1 MHFWLVL
8 NFSIKG
14 VCCFSLLKWTL
25 FSMIVT
31 SIFLWSPQVRTTRI
45 FTCMTSTR
53 TSMLR
58 HLLAILVQ
66 SLLWY
71 RQPQEN
77 CSSQLHTTPQCRYTH
92 IRSTGSKDNVNDD
105 GAHRSEKQIDQWNS
119 GKLSTVS
126 AVKAFLRTFTFSFD
140 FALSLLNLPSMSKM
154 ICEYAL
160 IVLRV
165 MKFMLK

>member
-1 MHFWLVL
+1 MRLLRDSTFCKKFVSFLMHFWLVL

-31 SIFLWSPQVRTTRI
+31 IIFLWSPQVRTTRI

-92 IRSTGSKDNVNDD
+92 IRSTGSKDITSMTTVRTDPKN
-105 GAHRSEKQIDQWNS
+105 
-119 GKLSTVS
+119 KLTNGIAANWAPEVPSRP
-126 AVKAFLRTFTFSFD
+126 FY
-140 FALSLLNLPSMSKM
+140 ALSRSHLT
-154 ICEYAL
+154 
-160 IVLRV
+160 LRC
-165 MKFMLK
+165 LC